1 MMDHKTD
8 KLVSAIGDMDTAY
21 LEEALDYGS
30 AKAGRKRIRRFP
42 KLSAACVAVLV
53 ILGLSATAFAISRIP
68 LSWRD
73 IFSPGQTV
81 IGDEDEVPVVSQQQQ
96 PEQQQAVPTEEMQI
110 KIEKVIADE
119 RTLYLLYS
127 VKANE
132 GAVLDQKGH
141 FFGFELY
148 FPGQMMSG
156 AYVSYFLERKE
167 GVPENELEG
176 VVHADWQPGD
186 SANGL
191 VMNLSN
197 WQEKKWFD
205 DVTIDFDLAEM
216 VENAGE
222 NANLSKLFVG
232 RLPQYQ
238 HWFVNDP
245 LIDYL
250 WQPGDADVKLP
261 YGDLSICNAG
271 WENGVLQLVMKG
283 PVNENI
289 SAPENWYFID
299 TRTDTIIY
307 PELEGNYRT
316 PDMLDP
322 NVTDTDWRYIWE
334 SVLVD
339 KEALPYLEL
348 HWGGKYIFTTVLPGH
363 WRVTLDETPVTVQ
376 SEVLAENVPL
386 SYAGETILAKKIE
399 CSKLSIAVYFADY
412 VDSTTGILGK
422 FEVFD
427 ANGDTIPCQW
437 SFIAD
442 QTDDSCMIW
451 TRFDEPIEPE
461 TVSKLTYNGK
471 TVFER

>member
-8 KLVSAIGDMDTAY
+8 KLISAIGDMDTAY

-30 AKAGRKRIRRFP
+30 AKASRKRIRRFP

-53 ILGLSATAFAISRIP
+53 ILGLSVTAFAISRIP

-73 IFSPGQTV
+73 IFSTSQTV
-81 IGDEDEVPVVSQQQQ
+81 IGDEDEIPVVSQQQQ
-96 PEQQQAVPTEEMQI
+96 PEQQQATPTEELQI
-110 KIEKVIADE
+110 TIEKVISDE

-132 GAVLDQKGH
+132 GAVLGQNGKFTD
-141 FFGFELY
+141 FELY
-148 FPGQMMSG
+148 FPGKMMSG
-156 AYVSYFLERKE
+156 AYVSQFLERKE
-167 GVPENELEG
+167 GVPENKLEG
-176 VVHADWQPGD
+176 VVYANWQPGD

-205 DVTIDFDLAEM
+205 DVTIDFDVAKM

-222 NANLSKLFVG
+222 NAH
-232 RLPQYQ
+232 LPQCLERFRNGTSRYR
-238 HWFVNDP
+238 
-245 LIDYL
+245 
-250 WQPGDADVKLP
+250 WQPGDADIPLP
-261 YGDLSICNAG
+261 YGGLSICNAG

-289 SAPENWYFID
+289 SAPENWYFVD

-348 HWGGKYIFTTVLPGH
+348 HWGGKYIFTTVLPGR
-363 WRVTLDETPVTVQ
+363 WKVTLDETPVTVR
-376 SEVLAENVPL
+376 SEMLAENVPL
-386 SYAGETILAKKIE
+386 PYAGETILAKKIE
-399 CSKLSIAVYFADY
+399 CSKLSMAVYFADY

-422 FEVFD
+422 FEIFD

-451 TRFDEPIEPE
+451 TRFDEPIEPKNIC
-461 TVSKLTYNGK
+461 KLTFNGE

>member
-8 KLVSAIGDMDTAY
+8 KLISAIGDMDTAY

-53 ILGLSATAFAISRIP
+53 ILGLSVTAFAISRIP

-73 IFSPGQTV
+73 IFSPSQTV

-96 PEQQQAVPTEEMQI
+96 PEQQTVPTEEMQI
-110 KIEKVIADE
+110 KIEKVISDE

-132 GAVLDQKGH
+132 GAVLGQNGKFTD
-141 FFGFELY
+141 FELY
-148 FPGQMMSG
+148 FPGKMMSG
-156 AYVSYFLERKE
+156 AYVSQFLERKE
-167 GVPENELEG
+167 GIPENELEG
-176 VVHADWQPGD
+176 VVYANWQPGD

-197 WQEKKWFD
+197 WQEKRWFD
-205 DVTIDFDLAEM
+205 DVKVDFNVAEM

-222 NANLSKLFVG
+222 NAKLSKLQTAYS
-232 RLPQYQ
+232 PE
-238 HWFVNDP
+238 
-245 LIDYL
+245 YL

-261 YGDLSICNAG
+261 GNASICNAG
-271 WENGVLQLVMKG
+271 WEDGVLQIVMRES
-283 PVNENI
+283 VNSNEW
-289 SAPENWYFID
+289 SQGENWYFLD
-299 TRTDTIIY
+299 TRTDTVIY
-307 PELEGNYRT
+307 PDSGVHFSQPEEFD
-316 PDMLDP
+316 PD
-322 NVTDTDWRYIWE
+322 VTDTDWQYIWRF
-334 SVLVD
+334 VFVD

-348 HWGGKYIFTTVLPGH
+348 HWGGKNIFTTVLPGQ
-363 WRVTLDETPVTVQ
+363 WEVTLDKTPVTVQ
-376 SEVLAENVPL
+376 SEALAESVPL
-386 SYAGETILAKKIE
+386 PYAGETLLAEKVE
-399 CSKLSIAVYFADY
+399 CSKLSMAVYFADY

-427 ANGDTIPCQW
+427 ANGDTIPCRW

-451 TRFDEPIEPE
+451 TRFDEPIEPKNIC
-461 TVSKLTYNGK
+461 KLTFNGE

>member
-1 MMDHKTD
+1 MDHKTD
-8 KLVSAIGDMDTAY
+8 KLISAIGDIDTAY

-30 AKAGRKRIRRFP
+30 VKASWKRIHRFP

-53 ILGLSATAFAISRIP
+53 ILGLSVTAFAISRIP

-73 IFSPGQTV
+73 IFSPSQTV
-81 IGDEDEVPVVSQQQQ
+81 IGDEDEVPVVSQQQ
-96 PEQQQAVPTEEMQI
+96 PEQQAVPTEEMQI
-110 KIEKVIADE
+110 KIEKVISDE
-119 RTLYLLYS
+119 RRVYLLYS

-141 FFGFELY
+141 FSGFELY
-148 FPGQMMSG
+148 FPGKMMSG
-156 AYVSYFLERKE
+156 AYVSYFLERKP

-191 VMNLSN
+191 VIDISN
-197 WQEKKWFD
+197 WQEKTWFA
-205 DVTIDFDLAEM
+205 DVKVDFNVAEM
-216 VENAGE
+216 VEKAGE
-222 NANLSKLFVG
+222 NANLPKL
-232 RLPQYQ
+232 QTHYK
-238 HWFVNDP
+238 
-245 LIDYL
+245 YL

-271 WENGVLQLVMKG
+271 WEDGELQLVMKG

-289 SAPENWYFID
+289 SAPENWYFVD

-307 PELEGNYRT
+307 PELGASYRT
-316 PDMLDP
+316 PDILDSS
-322 NVTDTDWRYIWE
+322 VTDTDWRYIWE
-334 SVLVD
+334 SVPVD

-348 HWGGKYIFTTVLPGH
+348 HWGGKYIFTTVLPGR
-363 WRVTLDETPVTVQ
+363 WKVTLDETPVTVQ

-386 SYAGETILAKKIE
+386 SYGGETLLAKKIE
-399 CSKLSIAVYFADY
+399 CSKLSMAVYFADY

-427 ANGDTIPCQW
+427 ANGDLIPSRW
-437 SFIAD
+437 GYIAAPNE
-442 QTDDSCMIW
+442 DSCMFL
-451 TRFDEPIEPE
+451 TEFDEPIEPE
-461 TVSKLTYNGK
+461 TVCKLTFNGE